1 MSKNYLELHQFFPE
15 LFEYMESPFDAI
27 SDEAVEVN
35 DGNLQF
41 KDGLNEE
48 EQPV

>member
-15 LFEYMESPFDAI
+15 LFEHKESSFDAI
-27 SDEAVEVN
+27 SDETVEDN
-35 DGNLQF
+35 DGNQQF
-41 KDGLNEE
+41 KAGLDED